1 LEIVLGIADDK
12 VMLAAGRDAAA
23 KLKKAIDRS
32 KASAGTEVPPFQVSL
47 AVKAIAKFFAAT
59 GDNEQAKAQAGMLAA
74 ALEQAGEKDHVQ
86 ITATPISRGVR
97 VRLELEEGLLKAICS
112 MGKGLGGMPPG
123 MMMPPG
129 GGPPGGMPPGG
140 PSGPKPPP
148 PPPPP
153 SK

>member
-1 LEIVLGIADDK
+1 
-12 VMLAAGRDAAA
+12 
-23 KLKKAIDRS
+23 
-32 KASAGTEVPPFQVSL
+32 
-47 AVKAIAKFFAAT
+47 
-59 GDNEQAKAQAGMLAA
+59 MLAA

-86 ITATPISRGVR
+86 ITATPIARGVR

-129 GGPPGGMPPGG
+129 G

-153 SK
+153 PPPTK